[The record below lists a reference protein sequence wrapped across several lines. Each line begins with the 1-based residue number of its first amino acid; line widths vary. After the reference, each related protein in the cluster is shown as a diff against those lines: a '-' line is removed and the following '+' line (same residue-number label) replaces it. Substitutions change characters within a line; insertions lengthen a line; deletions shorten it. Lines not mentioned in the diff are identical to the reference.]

1 MINNL
6 SPGLDIITAM
16 ALQPDGKLIAVGYT
30 GTSSDFLVARYLTG
44 VSGMTPQSLNLS
56 TRARVGTDA
65 NVLIAGFI
73 ISGADAKRVIL
84 RALGSSLSLGEMD
97 VLADPVLELHA
108 PGGTIMTNDNWR
120 DTQEQEI
127 IDTTL
132 QPPADQESAI
142 VATLNPGSYTTVVR
156 GKDNGSGLGLV
167 ELYDLDQVASEL
179 ANISSRGFVAAGD
192 DVMIAGLIFSGENN
206 ATAVV
211 RGLGPSLS
219 QFGIGDS
226 LQDPILDLYDAN
238 GAVIASDDDWRDS
251 QEAAL
256 EASTLAPADDRE
268 AAVLVQLTAGAYTAV
283 LRGKDGTQG
292 IGLIEAYNLQ

>member
-1 MINNL
+1 
-6 SPGLDIITAM
+6 M